1 MNMIKDGCKMKL
13 TFDERMLMTLYNGGT
28 RGGTINN
35 LKNMRICISYDETFL
50 RNLTDSVLSK
60 LAVRPELHCLTIR
73 GIIRKLSTY
82 LMFQTPEQEKI
93 PVMLSSGLWKSD
105 TRTLFQRSWRAMEG

>member
-1 MNMIKDGCKMKL
+1 MNL
-13 TFDERMLMTLYNGGT
+13 TVDERMLMMLYNTGK

-60 LAVRPELHCLTIR
+60 LD
-73 GIIRKLSTY
+73 
-82 LMFQTPEQEKI
+82 LMTEKEFEDAI
-93 PVMLSSGLWKSD
+93 FKGLED
-105 TRTLFQRSWRAMEG
+105 LNAD

>member
-60 LAVRPELHCLTIR
+60 LD
-73 GIIRKLSTY
+73 
-82 LMFQTPEQEKI
+82 LMTEDEFEDAIFK
-93 PVMLSSGLWKSD
+93 GLED
-105 TRTLFQRSWRAMEG
+105 INAD

>member
-1 MNMIKDGCKMKL
+1 MNLIKDGCKMKL

-35 LKNMRICISYDETFL
+35 LKNMRICISHDETFL

-60 LAVRPELHCLTIR
+60 LDIMTEDEFEDAIF
-73 GIIRKLSTY
+73 K
-82 LMFQTPEQEKI
+82 
-93 PVMLSSGLWKSD
+93 GLED
-105 TRTLFQRSWRAMEG
+105 LNAD

>member
-1 MNMIKDGCKMKL
+1 MNIIKDGCKMKL

-35 LKNMRICISYDETFL
+35 LKNMRICISHDETFL

-60 LAVRPELHCLTIR
+60 LDIMTEDEFEDAIF
-73 GIIRKLSTY
+73 K
-82 LMFQTPEQEKI
+82 
-93 PVMLSSGLWKSD
+93 GLED
-105 TRTLFQRSWRAMEG
+105 LNAD